1 MISVKTAVFLGD
13 SITMG
18 YGLSDFADRF
28 STVFCKQIGWNEDNY
43 GITGTLM
50 ARAGTSSSDGSS
62 YIDRYAAMGY
72 GDLIVVFGATND
84 YFWADKA
91 ISCEDSEDDYYFEN
105 AVHHLCIG
113 LKEKYPGKPIIFL
126 MPYQMR
132 GIGNYFGGADG
143 RAHNGHNTDQKN
155 YVGCTLADYVNM
167 QKSIC
172 LSYGM
177 YVLDLYR
184 DFGADVA
191 HIDEDEI
198 RYTIDG
204 CHPNA
209 AGHRRIAALLRDFCI
224 ENGLIGDKT

>member
-1 MISVKTAVFLGD
+1 MNSDKTAVFLGD
-13 SITMG
+13 SITLG
-18 YGLSDFADRF
+18 YGLDNMEDRF
-28 STVFCKQIGWNEDNY
+28 TAVFCRMTGTQEINY

-50 ARAGTSSSDGSS
+50 ARAGTSTSDGSS
-62 YIDRYAAMGY
+62 YIDRYPAMED

-84 YFWADKA
+84 YFWADMP
-91 ISCEDSEDDYYFEN
+91 ISGEPQEDDRYFEN
-105 AVHHLCIG
+105 AVHHLCAG
-113 LKEKYPGKPIIFL
+113 LADKYPGKPIVFL

-143 RAHNGHNTDQKN
+143 RAHNDRNTDQKN
-155 YVGCTLADYVNM
+155 YIGCTLADYVNM